1 MKNIFE
7 YIFSKSSLYLFLVV
21 LTLAIILTA
30 SFYYLLWNHPGIL
43 VDTKSETGGVFENTT
58 LLGKFY
64 LISGIFPNFL
74 FLIIIYRFIKYIV
87 LTIFE
92 LLEGFFK
99 ILGSILESILGLI
112 FSKENFDKLENWR
125 QMSKPKVEKKVKKAI
140 KKINFK
146 KSEKNVFWLAPIIAL
161 GIGILPLPIGY
172 YMLSRLIVSGC
183 ALYFAHKFYKKNTST
198 KLWIF
203 GFFVILYNPI
213 APIYLYEKG
222 IWILI
227 NIPTIYYF
235 YINRRYV

>member
-1 MKNIFE
+1 MYNSKNI
-7 YIFSKSSLYLFLVV
+7 
-21 LTLAIILTA
+21 
-30 SFYYLLWNHPGIL
+30 
-43 VDTKSETGGVFENTT
+43 
-58 LLGKFY
+58 
-64 LISGIFPNFL
+64 
-74 FLIIIYRFIKYIV
+74 
-87 LTIFE
+87 
-92 LLEGFFK
+92 
-99 ILGSILESILGLI
+99 
-112 FSKENFDKLENWR
+112 
-125 QMSKPKVEKKVKKAI
+125 
-140 KKINFK
+140 FK
-146 KSEKNVFWLAPIIAL
+146 KSEKNVFWLAPIIVL

>member
-1 MKNIFE
+1 MKNIFK
-7 YIFSKSSLYLFLVV
+7 YIFSKSSLFLFLVG
-21 LTLAIILTA
+21 LTLAIILTV
-30 SFYYLLWNHPGIL
+30 SFSYLSINHPML
-43 VDTKSETGGVFENTT
+43 LFNAEPLEFDFFKSTT
-58 LLGKFY
+58 TLGKFY
-64 LISGIFPNFL
+64 MFSGILPNFL

-99 ILGSILESILGLI
+99 ILGSILESIIGLI

-146 KSEKNVFWLAPIIAL
+146 KSEKNVFWLAPIIVL

>member
-7 YIFSKSSLYLFLVV
+7 YIFSKSSLFLFLVG
-21 LTLAIILTA
+21 LTLAIILTV
-30 SFYYLLWNHPGIL
+30 SFSYLSINHPML
-43 VDTKSETGGVFENTT
+43 LFNAEPLEFDFFKSTT
-58 LLGKFY
+58 TLGKFY
-64 LISGIFPNFL
+64 MVSGILPNFL

-99 ILGSILESILGLI
+99 ILGSILESIIGLI

-146 KSEKNVFWLAPIIAL
+146 KSEKNVFWLAPIIVL

>member
-7 YIFSKSSLYLFLVV
+7 YIFSKSSLFLFLVG

-30 SFYYLLWNHPGIL
+30 SFSYLSINHPMLLINAEPSEF
-43 VDTKSETGGVFENTT
+43 DFFKSTT
-58 LLGKFY
+58 TLGKFY
-64 LISGIFPNFL
+64 MFSGILPNFL

-112 FSKENFDKLENWR
+112 FSKENFDRLENWR
-125 QMSKPKVEKKVKKAI
+125 QMSKPKVEKKIKKAI

-146 KSEKNVFWLAPIIAL
+146 KNEKNVFWLAPIIAL

-183 ALYFAHKFYKKNTST
+183 ALYFAHKFYKKKQPLN
-198 KLWIF
+198 F
-203 GFFVILYNPI
+203 GFLDFL
-213 APIYLYEKG
+213 LC
-222 IWILI
+222 
-227 NIPTIYYF
+227 
-235 YINRRYV
+235 YIIQSLRYICMKKQFGF

>member
-1 MKNIFE
+1 MNAYKRRLKLKQLKELTKGDRGLLSNAKCLSEGVDVPVIVTFAMDE
-7 YIFSKSSLYLFLVV
+7 DFDVQHVEGVMFSDDGEMLLFNAEPLEFDFFKS
-21 LTLAIILTA
+21 
-30 SFYYLLWNHPGIL
+30 
-43 VDTKSETGGVFENTT
+43 TT
-58 LLGKFY
+58 TLGKFY
-64 LISGIFPNFL
+64 MFSGILPNFL

-87 LTIFE
+87 LTIF
-92 LLEGFFK
+92 
-99 ILGSILESILGLI
+99 
-112 FSKENFDKLENWR
+112 
-125 QMSKPKVEKKVKKAI
+125 VEKKVKKAI

-146 KSEKNVFWLAPIIAL
+146 KREKNVFWLAPIIVL